1 MEIGKLLISIGF
13 VILIIGLV
21 LSYFKE
27 AIQWFGN
34 LPGDFKWEGNHTKIY
49 IPLMSMLLLSI
60 LLNLIYYI
68 FKHLKH

>member
-49 IPLMSMLLLSI
+49 IPLMSMLLLSV

>member
-21 LSYFKE
+21 LSYFRD

-49 IPLMSMLLLSI
+49 IPLMSMLLLSV
-60 LLNLIYYI
+60 LLNLIYYF